1 MELRDTGSVIAL
13 KERRSSNSA
22 NVAANLPGPMALT
35 DSLFVS
41 EEEWVLDSGCTFH
54 ITPRKEI
61 LTDLV
66 EFEGNKMMMG
76 NNSFCIVRG
85 IGKITIDNKDGSV
98 VTLNNVRYMP
108 EMGRNLISYGQLE
121 QSGCNYEGNDYNIF
135 FYKDNRKILTG
146 SYNNGLYYL
155 EGSVRRAEENTT
167 KNSVDHT
174 RRRHT
179 RLAHMNISSLETL
192 AKKGYV

>member
-1 MELRDTGSVIAL
+1 MRSKSRGKPSGKTDKTCWVCGAEGHWKRDCPERKKGSSHQ
-13 KERRSSNSA
+13 RSSNSA

-35 DSLFVS
+35 ASLFVS

-85 IGKITIDNKDGSV
+85 IGKITIRQQRWLSGDSQQRQVHARDGQKPDIIWTTGAV
-98 VTLNNVRYMP
+98 GV
-108 EMGRNLISYGQLE
+108 QLR
-121 QSGCNYEGNDYNIF
+121 G
-135 FYKDNRKILTG
+135 K
-146 SYNNGLYYL
+146 
-155 EGSVRRAEENTT
+155 
-167 KNSVDHT
+167 
-174 RRRHT
+174 
-179 RLAHMNISSLETL
+179 
-192 AKKGYV
+192 